1 MVEDTT
7 MGNVT
12 QAKRR
17 RRRRGTKRT
26 PEIDLGTPE
35 ARAHKVA
42 LVGPADPALAE
53 YPLGVLLARGIL
65 TPEQHDAG
73 CHYAYLAGRVLGR
86 TKPYRADLGGGG
98 GEELGEG
105 ALAAVER
112 RWHEAVRALLDAG
125 RRAKDAVDNVAIFER
140 LPGWLVRSQPRLGDD
155 RERLALVHGLEALA
169 AWRRGRARPVLA
181 QAAE

>member
-1 MVEDTT
+1 MASSTHS
-7 MGNVT
+7 
-12 QAKRR
+12 KRR

-26 PEIDLGTPE
+26 PEADLGTPE
-35 ARAHKVA
+35 ARAHKLA
-42 LVGPADPALAE
+42 LVGSADPALAE

-98 GEELGEG
+98 GEALTEG

-112 RWHEAVRALLDAG
+112 RWHDAVRALLDAG
-125 RRAKDAVDNVAIFER
+125 RRAKDAVDNAAMFER
-140 LPGWLVRSQPRLGDD
+140 VPGWLLRQQPRLGDD
-155 RERLALVHGLEALA
+155 IDRRALLSGLDALA
-169 AWRRGRARPVLA
+169 AWRAGRVRPILS
-181 QAAE
+181 QAAA